1 MKKKRHTNLVET
13 DAGATDE
20 HGEVHDSLKHVR
32 QRKVGEIAVGRD
44 GADTRVQATAHGRN
58 QIAVRH
64 ENSLRKTGGAAGVA
78 DGADVVRVGRIVGYA
93 VLVANVQDLLHGV
106 HGDSLG

>member
-44 GADTRVQATAHGRN
+44 GTDTRVQAEIRLRCDTRTPFGRP
-58 QIAVRH
+58 
-64 ENSLRKTGGAAGVA
+64 
-78 DGADVVRVGRIVGYA
+78 VVP
-93 VLVANVQDLLHGV
+93 LV
-106 HGDSLG
+106 

>member
-1 MKKKRHTNLVET
+1 M
-13 DAGATDE
+13 AY
-20 HGEVHDSLKHVR
+20 R
-32 QRKVGEIAVGRD
+32 QD